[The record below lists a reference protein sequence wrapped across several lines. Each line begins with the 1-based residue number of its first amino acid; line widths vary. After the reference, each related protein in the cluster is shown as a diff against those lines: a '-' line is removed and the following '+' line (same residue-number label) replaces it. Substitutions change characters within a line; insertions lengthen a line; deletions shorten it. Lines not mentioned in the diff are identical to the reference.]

1 MSTLYVTT
9 EDTVLRKAD
18 ERLKV
23 TRQKETLIDV
33 PLLKVSSVVLFG
45 RVSVTPDAMQSLL
58 ERQIDLCFLTAFGKY
73 IGRMQPPVSGNSLL
87 RKAQFRAAESAEQ
100 CLRLSQ
106 GFIKGK
112 LANMRV
118 LLVRQAREEP
128 EGSERQRA
136 LDAAITRIKLGEA
149 ALARAADAD
158 QARGYEGEASAQYFG
173 VFDHLIKQDGLRF
186 EKRLK
191 RPPTDPVNAM
201 LSFGYALL
209 ANDLHSAINIVG
221 LDPYVGYLHAD
232 RHGKPSLAL
241 DLMEE
246 FRAPV
251 VDSIVLTMI
260 NKRMVTPDDFD
271 SQLGGV
277 CRMTDAARRTF
288 LRPYEERKLTE
299 FRHPIFNYKMSY
311 RQAFEMQTRILAK
324 ALKGEIEE
332 YVPLL
337 TK

>member
-23 TRQKETLIDV
+23 TRHKETLIDV
-33 PLLKVSSVVLFG
+33 PLLKVTSVVLFG

-58 ERQIDLCFLTAFGKY
+58 EHQIDLCFLTAFGKY

-87 RKAQFRAAESAEQ
+87 RKAQFRAAESPTK

-118 LLVRQAREEP
+118 LLVRQAREEQ
-128 EGSERQRA
+128 EGSDRRRA
-136 LDAAITRIKLGEA
+136 LDAAITRIKLAEA
-149 ALARAADAD
+149 SLARAGDVD
-158 QARGYEGEASAQYFG
+158 QARGHEGEASAQYFG
-173 VFDHLIKQDGLRF
+173 VFDHLIKQHGQDGFVF

-221 LDPYVGYLHAD
+221 LDPYIGYLHAD

-246 FRAPV
+246 FRALV
-251 VDSIVLTMI
+251 VDSVVLMMI
-260 NKRMVTPDDFD
+260 NKRMVTPEDFEY
-271 SQLGGV
+271 QLGGV
-277 CRMTDAARRTF
+277 CRMADAARRTF
-288 LRPYEERKLTE
+288 LRQYEERKLTE

-311 RQAFEMQTRILAK
+311 RQA
-324 ALKGEIEE
+324 
-332 YVPLL
+332 
-337 TK
+337 